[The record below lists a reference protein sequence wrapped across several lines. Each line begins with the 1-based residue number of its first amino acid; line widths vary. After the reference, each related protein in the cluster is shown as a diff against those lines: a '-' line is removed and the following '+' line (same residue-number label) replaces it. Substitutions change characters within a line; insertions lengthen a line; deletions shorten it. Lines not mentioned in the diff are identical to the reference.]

1 MTRFRKVMIGASG
14 LAFLAAAALAEVPM
28 SELVKLF
35 TAPLGAKG
43 AAVMFLSYSGVI
55 VRTPTGT
62 FAIDPANLLVDAD
75 IAVLKKNGLK
85 AVLYTHGH
93 SDHFVIGTAQ
103 ALARETGAVI
113 VAEPTVAADL
123 KAVGGIQADKI
134 VSAAAG
140 RDIQIAGLTVH
151 AVAGKHIGPI
161 MLYRVQIGSVSFF
174 HGGDSAYI
182 PVGDCRA
189 DIAFLPTGKP
199 SPTASPEAALK
210 MAQDVKP
217 QVALLMHG
225 DEAQHT
231 AFAKL
236 AAKELPKMSVDVL
249 RIGTVR
255 ILSLR

>member
-1 MTRFRKVMIGASG
+1 MTTTSVGRPAADTAAE
-14 LAFLAAAALAEVPM
+14 LA
-28 SELVKLF
+28 KLF
-35 TAPLGAKG
+35 AAPLGAKG

-55 VRTPTGT
+55 VRTPAGT
-62 FAIDPANLLVDAD
+62 VLVDPANLLTADD
-75 IAVLKKNGLK
+75 IAVLKKNGAR

-123 KAVGGIQADKI
+123 KAAGGIQADKI
-134 VSAAAG
+134 VTAAVG
-140 RDIQIAGLTVH
+140 RDIQVAGLIIH
-151 AVAGKHIGPI
+151 AVVGKHVGPI
-161 MLYRVQIGSVSFF
+161 MLYRVQAGSVSFF
-174 HGGDSAYI
+174 HGGDSAYV
-182 PVGDCRA
+182 PVEDCRA
-189 DIAFLPTGKP
+189 DIAFLPTGNP

-225 DEAQHT
+225 AEAQHA

-236 AAKELPKMSVDVL
+236 AARELPKMSVDVL